1 MGVISSRIV
10 RIVDIK
16 GVVKLLGFGLTTP
29 TSSDYTAKCLWLP
42 LLTPGGRHQLL
53 HEALSIRKSPLLHN
67 LSSDDFVDGSLMD
80 GHLFAVRGHACER
93 ASLGSARRKPDD
105 DAIALGNDVVYILV
119 PVGECGSMACYLT
132 LDALYSFPLGS
143 PDKVADKVSGVQLI
157 CHGEVALAPQLGLG
171 SEDDR
176 FIVGQS

>member
-1 MGVISSRIV
+1 MVT
-10 RIVDIK
+10 
-16 GVVKLLGFGLTTP
+16 F
-29 TSSDYTAKCLWLP
+29 LP
-42 LLTPGGRHQLL
+42 LGAHT
-53 HEALSIRKSPLLHN
+53 
-67 LSSDDFVDGSLMD
+67 
-80 GHLFAVRGHACER
+80 CEF

-119 PVGECGSMACYLT
+119 PVGECGSMVCYLT

>member
-1 MGVISSRIV
+1 MAAI
-10 RIVDIK
+10 
-16 GVVKLLGFGLTTP
+16 
-29 TSSDYTAKCLWLP
+29 
-42 LLTPGGRHQLL
+42 
-53 HEALSIRKSPLLHN
+53 
-67 LSSDDFVDGSLMD
+67 MD
-80 GHLFAVRGHACER
+80 GHLFAVRGHTCEL

-105 DAIALGNDVVYILV
+105 DAIALGNDIVYILV

-143 PDKVADKVSGVQLI
+143 PDKVTDKVSGVQLI
-157 CHGEVALAPQLGLG
+157 CHGEVAPAPQLDLG